1 MNTFTRFLPL
11 VCAVGVWVSPAA
23 AQTAPTAKA
32 VAREPSKPIDQKI
45 ERLRTEDAGARID
58 ELRVGGQTI
67 SIDVQPAAN
76 VPAYQVNPL
85 SGGSAG
91 PAQRDAPASA
101 QGARTWKIFSF

>member
-1 MNTFTRFLPL
+1 MNILKRFLLL
-11 VCAVGVWVSPAA
+11 VCVCGFGASMAA
-23 AQTAPTAKA
+23 AQTAPAAKP
-32 VAREPSKPIDQKI
+32 VAREPSKSLDQKI

-67 SIDVQPAAN
+67 SIEVQPAAN

-101 QGARTWKIFSF
+101 QGARTWKILSF

>member
-1 MNTFTRFLPL
+1 MNIITRFLL
-11 VCAVGVWVSPAA
+11 LLSSFCILSSAA
-23 AQTAPTAKA
+23 LAQNAPTNKA
-32 VAREPSKPIDQKI
+32 AAREPAKPVDQKI

-76 VPAYQVNPL
+76 VPAYQVSPVT
-85 SGGSAG
+85 GGSAG